1 LTNGVKNMSS
11 PEAVFLRGSSIVLT
25 PLGATDVSESYL
37 AWLND
42 PEVLRYRGPKAFPTT
57 MAQLKTW
64 IDELPN
70 RGDLVLAIR
79 TVEGQRHIGN
89 LALNAISSIHR
100 NADLAIMI
108 GAKNVWGRGYGAE
121 AIELVTQHAFRAM
134 GLHRLSAQSPNP
146 SFNAAVRK
154 LGWNQEGV
162 RREDFL
168 LDGSFVDVECWG
180 LLSRDWQKAQGR

>member
-1 LTNGVKNMSS
+1 
-11 PEAVFLRGSSIVLT
+11 
-25 PLGATDVSESYL
+25 
-37 AWLND
+37 
-42 PEVLRYRGPKAFPTT
+42 
-57 MAQLKTW
+57 
-64 IDELPN
+64 
-70 RGDLVLAIR
+70 
-79 TVEGQRHIGN
+79 
-89 LALNAISSIHR
+89 
-100 NADLAIMI
+100 
-108 GAKNVWGRGYGAE
+108 
-121 AIELVTQHAFRAM
+121 M